1 MTYGA
6 RTWSANEVLEL
17 DTDSFT
23 YQVIHNQLYQ
33 LTMGAVITVPIVG
46 FDPEK
51 CCAVVLPTQP
61 ATNNSSTS
69 AMPYQSVGMGVVT
82 VRSKHPNQPS
92 ADSYGSTIQFR
103 LLVMRHKN

>member
-1 MTYGA
+1 MGYGA
-6 RTWSANEVLEL
+6 RTWSANGALEL

-33 LTMGAVITVPIVG
+33 LTMGAVITVPVAG
-46 FDPEK
+46 FDPAT

-61 ATNNSSTS
+61 AANDNSTS

-82 VRSKHPNQPS
+82 IRSKHPNQPA
-92 ADSYGSTIQFR
+92 ADSWGSTIQFR